1 MPSKCH
7 LNKKL
12 KNVII
17 VSLVVCLAFIVF
29 LALIAACA
37 AIYTSLPNFFKSANY
52 WEFEKDISEVED
64 ISVIEISESNG
75 QGEWGEGL
83 KGTVLKK
90 IDPSNY
96 DDVFETI
103 ENVEMY
109 SYYIGLS
116 HPSGIGILIRFNNG
130 DYDIISNREPRH
142 YRYSEEYDEILAYN
156 SHLTCNDEQFEAMVN
171 KFLEDNE

>member
-1 MPSKCH
+1 MSKKYC

-12 KNVII
+12 KKVIV
-17 VSLVVCLAFIVF
+17 VSLIVCLAFIAF

-37 AIYTSLPNFFKSANY
+37 AIYTLLPNSFKSANY

-64 ISVIEISESNG
+64 ISVIEITESSG
-75 QGEWGEGL
+75 QGKWGEGL

-103 ENVEMY
+103 KNVEMY

-116 HPSGIGILIRFNNG
+116 HPSGRGILIRFKNG
-130 DYDIISNREPRH
+130 DYDIISSIEPRH
-142 YRYSEEYDEILAYN
+142 YRYSKEYDKILAYN

-171 KFLEDNE
+171 KFLEDIG